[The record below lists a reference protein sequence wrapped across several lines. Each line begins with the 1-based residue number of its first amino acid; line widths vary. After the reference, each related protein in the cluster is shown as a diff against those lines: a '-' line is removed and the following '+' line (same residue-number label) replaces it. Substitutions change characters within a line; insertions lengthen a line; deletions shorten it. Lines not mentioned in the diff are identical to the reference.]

1 MAWIEKHREMHALG
15 TMLQMIE
22 LAKSTYYEYKRRAI
36 SQRERARKVREK
48 RVQALFYE
56 NKQIYGAR
64 KLQFLLQKEGIMVTV
79 RTISADMKRLQLRC
93 CYIKKWQSKKATKQ
107 E

>member
-64 KLQFLLQKEGIMVTV
+64 KLQFLLQKEGI
-79 RTISADMKRLQLRC
+79 
-93 CYIKKWQSKKATKQ
+93 
-107 E
+107 

>member
-1 MAWIEKHREMHALG
+1 
-15 TMLQMIE
+15 MIE
-22 LAKSTYYEYKRRAI
+22 LAKSTYYEYKGRAV

-64 KLQFLLQKEGIMVTV
+64 KLQLGLK
-79 RTISADMKRLQLRC
+79 
-93 CYIKKWQSKKATKQ
+93 
-107 E
+107 

>member
-1 MAWIEKHREMHALG
+1 MYQHLHGEKEKLSVSEKVAGIEKHREMHALG
-15 TMLQMIE
+15 VLLQMIE
-22 LAKSTYYEYKRRAI
+22 LAKSTYYEYKGRAV

-64 KLQFLLQKEGIMVTV
+64 KLQLGLK
-79 RTISADMKRLQLRC
+79 
-93 CYIKKWQSKKATKQ
+93 
-107 E
+107 